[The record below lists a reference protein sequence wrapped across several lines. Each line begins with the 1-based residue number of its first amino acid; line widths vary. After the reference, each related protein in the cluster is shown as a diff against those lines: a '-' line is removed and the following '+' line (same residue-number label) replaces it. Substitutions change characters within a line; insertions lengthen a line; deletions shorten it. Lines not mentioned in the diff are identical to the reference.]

1 MFHFLRKI
9 NLSCLLPAFLFSSL
23 WGSQP
28 AVFGGWAVLSRAH
41 PQSAAP
47 VAFCQS
53 GSELRNTLSLSL
65 RLSSDERVDCGLDR
79 IQTSPLDLLS
89 ELQES

>member
-1 MFHFLRKI
+1 M
-9 NLSCLLPAFLFSSL
+9 
-23 WGSQP
+23 
-28 AVFGGWAVLSRAH
+28 LSRAH

-65 RLSSDERVDCGLDR
+65 RLSSDERADCSLDR
-79 IQTSPLDLLS
+79 IQTSLLDLLS
-89 ELQES
+89 ELQESWTQENPSVCVALEVRCL